1 MNTPTISQYAE
12 SVCHPYGRFRTLG
25 EPAVERD
32 AYGEP
37 LLYAGGNAAVFKV
50 WLAGRPYALKC
61 YTRPGKRNGMLYA
74 YLAARR
80 TPLLCE
86 VRYLPEELYIYGPD
100 GEGAWYDT
108 VLTEWAD
115 GDSLGYAVRRALHH
129 RDTERMAALS
139 RGFDAM
145 VAALLSMPWA
155 HGDLKPGN
163 ITVGTDGTMRL
174 LDYDAMY
181 IPGIDAPGAPE
192 TGTPQFN
199 HPSRNASFFSK
210 SIDDYPAALISAALR
225 TLAADLSFADGADLT
240 DSLLFTPPE
249 LFARRS
255 ERYAKALTEAARRG
269 DAVTYRLL
277 ALPDTGTSVP
287 RRNHPVRDERKRRA
301 PGRKYR
307 TGTLPARRCMGIRN
321 GRTRNRPSAV
331 RHSSPLY
338 RRARRGGNGRLPS
351 LHRPHGTH
359 GHRGQRI
366 RPSEA
371 LPQRCGSRQTGRPV
385 ELYRPPGQSG
395 RVTLRQRPDGYPGSR
410 RRRKPVKAVSGVA
423 RGTGSRR
430 RRKKSNMPDTVR
442 QETDRTRPVRQ
453 GRHATNQQHT
463 MYKAKITR
471 EHRTAF
477 IILCDRSGSMAEETR
492 FGGQVMRKAEAVACI
507 INMLLGEL
515 IHRSRRDDGIR
526 DYFDIAVL
534 GYSGSGVQPLLP
546 AGDRERF
553 IGIGD
558 LVRLPAPVQ
567 QRRML
572 RTLPGGRQT
581 AVEIGQ
587 RQWIT
592 PEANGDTP
600 MCRALSAAA
609 VLAGAWCALP
619 RNRDSFPP
627 IVLNITDGEA
637 SDATPQTLLAEAGSI
652 KSVATRDGNV
662 LLFNIHLAGSG
673 TQTSAQCF
681 PSNREELPC
690 IRYADLLYDMSS
702 ELPAC
707 YDDLILASRPGA
719 CPPFRAVGYNCP
731 VEELFAMLAIGTAS
745 SSFVI

>member
-1 MNTPTISQYAE
+1 
-12 SVCHPYGRFRTLG
+12 
-25 EPAVERD
+25 
-32 AYGEP
+32 
-37 LLYAGGNAAVFKV
+37 
-50 WLAGRPYALKC
+50 
-61 YTRPGKRNGMLYA
+61 
-74 YLAARR
+74 
-80 TPLLCE
+80 
-86 VRYLPEELYIYGPD
+86 
-100 GEGAWYDT
+100 
-108 VLTEWAD
+108 
-115 GDSLGYAVRRALHH
+115 
-129 RDTERMAALS
+129 
-139 RGFDAM
+139 
-145 VAALLSMPWA
+145 
-155 HGDLKPGN
+155 
-163 ITVGTDGTMRL
+163 
-174 LDYDAMY
+174 
-181 IPGIDAPGAPE
+181 
-192 TGTPQFN
+192 
-199 HPSRNASFFSK
+199 
-210 SIDDYPAALISAALR
+210 
-225 TLAADLSFADGADLT
+225 
-240 DSLLFTPPE
+240 
-249 LFARRS
+249 
-255 ERYAKALTEAARRG
+255 
-269 DAVTYRLL
+269 
-277 ALPDTGTSVP
+277 
-287 RRNHPVRDERKRRA
+287 
-301 PGRKYR
+301 
-307 TGTLPARRCMGIRN
+307 
-321 GRTRNRPSAV
+321 
-331 RHSSPLY
+331 
-338 RRARRGGNGRLPS
+338 
-351 LHRPHGTH
+351 
-359 GHRGQRI
+359 
-366 RPSEA
+366 
-371 LPQRCGSRQTGRPV
+371 
-385 ELYRPPGQSG
+385 
-395 RVTLRQRPDGYPGSR
+395 
-410 RRRKPVKAVSGVA
+410 
-423 RGTGSRR
+423 
-430 RRKKSNMPDTVR
+430 
-442 QETDRTRPVRQ
+442 
-453 GRHATNQQHT
+453 

-572 RTLPGGRQT
+572 RTLPGGRRT

-592 PEANGDTP
+592 P
-600 MCRALSAAA
+600 
-609 VLAGAWCALP
+609 
-619 RNRDSFPP
+619 DSFRP

>member
-25 EPAVERD
+25 EPAVERN

-74 YLAARR
+74 YLAGRR

-277 ALPDTGTSVP
+277 ALLLSPT
-287 RRNHPVRDERKRRA
+287 
-301 PGRKYR
+301 
-307 TGTLPARRCMGIRN
+307 PA
-321 GRTRNRPSAV
+321 
-331 RHSSPLY
+331 
-338 RRARRGGNGRLPS
+338 LPS
-351 LHRPHGTH
+351 LG
-359 GHRGQRI
+359 GII
-366 RPSEA
+366 RFATDGNDA
-371 LPQRCGSRQTGRPV
+371 LPAGNTAPEPFLRDGAWGYETAGHETVPPLFDTALRFTEGLAVVETGGFRHFIDPTGHTAIVGSGYDHLKPFR
-385 ELYRPPGQSG
+385 SG
-395 RVTLRQRPDGYPGSR
+395 VAAVRRAGR

>member
-225 TLAADLSFADGADLT
+225 TLAPDLSFAVGADLT

-277 ALPDTGTSVP
+277 TLLLSPTPALPSLGGIIRFATDGNDALPAGNTAPEPFLRNGAWGYETAGHETVPPLFDTALRFTEGLAVVETGGFRHFIDPTGHTAIVGSGYDHLKPFRSGVAA
-287 RRNHPVRDERKRRA
+287 VRRA
-301 PGRKYR
+301 GRWSCIDR
-307 TGTLPARRCMGIRN
+307 QGNPVESPSDN
-321 GRTRNRPSAV
+321 GRT
-331 RHSSPLY
+331 
-338 RRARRGGNGRLPS
+338 
-351 LHRPHGTH
+351 
-359 GHRGQRI
+359 
-366 RPSEA
+366 
-371 LPQRCGSRQTGRPV
+371 
-385 ELYRPPGQSG
+385 
-395 RVTLRQRPDGYPGSR
+395 
-410 RRRKPVKAVSGVA
+410 
-423 RGTGSRR
+423 
-430 RRKKSNMPDTVR
+430 
-442 QETDRTRPVRQ
+442 
-453 GRHATNQQHT
+453 
-463 MYKAKITR
+463 
-471 EHRTAF
+471 
-477 IILCDRSGSMAEETR
+477 
-492 FGGQVMRKAEAVACI
+492 
-507 INMLLGEL
+507 
-515 IHRSRRDDGIR
+515 GI
-526 DYFDIAVL
+526 
-534 GYSGSGVQPLLP
+534 
-546 AGDRERF
+546 
-553 IGIGD
+553 
-558 LVRLPAPVQ
+558 
-567 QRRML
+567 
-572 RTLPGGRQT
+572 
-581 AVEIGQ
+581 
-587 RQWIT
+587 
-592 PEANGDTP
+592 PEAG
-600 MCRALSAAA
+600 
-609 VLAGAWCALP
+609 GEE
-619 RNRDSFPP
+619 NR
-627 IVLNITDGEA
+627 
-637 SDATPQTLLAEAGSI
+637 
-652 KSVATRDGNV
+652 
-662 LLFNIHLAGSG
+662 
-673 TQTSAQCF
+673 
-681 PSNREELPC
+681 
-690 IRYADLLYDMSS
+690 
-702 ELPAC
+702 
-707 YDDLILASRPGA
+707 
-719 CPPFRAVGYNCP
+719 
-731 VEELFAMLAIGTAS
+731 
-745 SSFVI
+745 

>member
-1 MNTPTISQYAE
+1 MPPLRPFS
-12 SVCHPYGRFRTLG
+12 RTLG

-277 ALPDTGTSVP
+277 ALLLSPTPALPSLGGIIRFATDGNDALPAGNTAPEPFLRNGAWGYETAGHETVPPLFDTALRFTEGLAVVETGGFRHFIDPTGHTAIVGSGYDHLKPFRSGVAA
-287 RRNHPVRDERKRRA
+287 VRRA
-301 PGRKYR
+301 GRWSCID
-307 TGTLPARRCMGIRN
+307 RRGNPVESPSDN
-321 GRTRNRPSAV
+321 GRT
-331 RHSSPLY
+331 
-338 RRARRGGNGRLPS
+338 
-351 LHRPHGTH
+351 
-359 GHRGQRI
+359 
-366 RPSEA
+366 
-371 LPQRCGSRQTGRPV
+371 
-385 ELYRPPGQSG
+385 
-395 RVTLRQRPDGYPGSR
+395 
-410 RRRKPVKAVSGVA
+410 
-423 RGTGSRR
+423 
-430 RRKKSNMPDTVR
+430 
-442 QETDRTRPVRQ
+442 
-453 GRHATNQQHT
+453 
-463 MYKAKITR
+463 
-471 EHRTAF
+471 
-477 IILCDRSGSMAEETR
+477 
-492 FGGQVMRKAEAVACI
+492 
-507 INMLLGEL
+507 
-515 IHRSRRDDGIR
+515 GI
-526 DYFDIAVL
+526 
-534 GYSGSGVQPLLP
+534 
-546 AGDRERF
+546 
-553 IGIGD
+553 
-558 LVRLPAPVQ
+558 
-567 QRRML
+567 
-572 RTLPGGRQT
+572 
-581 AVEIGQ
+581 
-587 RQWIT
+587 
-592 PEANGDTP
+592 PEAG
-600 MCRALSAAA
+600 
-609 VLAGAWCALP
+609 GEE
-619 RNRDSFPP
+619 NR
-627 IVLNITDGEA
+627 
-637 SDATPQTLLAEAGSI
+637 
-652 KSVATRDGNV
+652 
-662 LLFNIHLAGSG
+662 
-673 TQTSAQCF
+673 
-681 PSNREELPC
+681 
-690 IRYADLLYDMSS
+690 
-702 ELPAC
+702 
-707 YDDLILASRPGA
+707 
-719 CPPFRAVGYNCP
+719 
-731 VEELFAMLAIGTAS
+731 
-745 SSFVI
+745 

>member
-277 ALPDTGTSVP
+277 ALLLSPT
-287 RRNHPVRDERKRRA
+287 
-301 PGRKYR
+301 
-307 TGTLPARRCMGIRN
+307 PA
-321 GRTRNRPSAV
+321 
-331 RHSSPLY
+331 
-338 RRARRGGNGRLPS
+338 LPS
-351 LHRPHGTH
+351 LG
-359 GHRGQRI
+359 GII
-366 RPSEA
+366 RFATDGNDA
-371 LPQRCGSRQTGRPV
+371 LPAGNTAPEPFLRNGAWGYETAGHETVPPLFDTALRFTEGLAVVETGGFRHFIDPTGHTAIVGSGYDHLKPFR
-385 ELYRPPGQSG
+385 SG
-395 RVTLRQRPDGYPGSR
+395 VAAVRRAGR

-572 RTLPGGRQT
+572 RTLPGGRRT

-609 VLAGAWCALP
+609 VLTGAWCAVP

-702 ELPAC
+702 ELPTC